1 MKWLTGLAAGLLLWA
16 GAAHAAEKWNM
27 PTAYEDANYHTQN
40 AKLFAKAVGVCTGG
54 KLDIVVHGGGSLIK
68 GGEIKR
74 AVQSGEAPIGERLLS
89 AHQNENPVFGFD
101 SVPLLATS
109 FEASDKLWRAARSRL
124 TKILAEQNLV
134 LLYSVP
140 WPPQGMYFKRAIG
153 GVADMRGVKFRAY
166 NAATARFAK
175 LAGMPSVHIE
185 LVELDRALA
194 SGKVEAFISSSATAY
209 DLKQWKHVS
218 HFYDL
223 RAWLPRNYVFANK
236 RAFDAL
242 DAHAQNCLRSSALLA
257 EAAGTARVR
266 ELTGFYLEQ
275 LTANGMSV
283 QRPGKRLAADL
294 AKIGAA
300 MSAEW
305 TKAAGAEGAA
315 IIKVFRGN

>member
-1 MKWLTGLAAGLLLWA
+1 MG
-16 GAAHAAEKWNM
+16 
-27 PTAYEDANYHTQN
+27 DANYHTQN
-40 AKLFAKAVGVCTGG
+40 ARLFAEAVGVCTGG

-74 AVQSGEAPIGERLLS
+74 AVQTGEAPIGERLLS
-89 AHQNENPVFGFD
+89 AHQNENAVFGFD

-109 FEASDKLWRAARSRL
+109 FEASERLWRAAKGRL
-124 TKILAEQNLV
+124 TKILAAQNLV

-153 GVADMRGVKFRAY
+153 GVADMRGIKFRAY
-166 NAATARFAK
+166 NAATARFAA

-185 LVELDRALA
+185 LVELDQALA
-194 SGKVEAFISSSATAY
+194 SGRVEALITSSVTGY
-209 DLKQWKHVS
+209 YHKFWKRMS

-236 RAFDAL
+236 RAFEAL

-257 EAAGTARVR
+257 EAAGTARAR
-266 ELTGFYLEQ
+266 EATGFYLKKLAE
-275 LTANGMSV
+275 NGMSV
-283 QRPGKRLAADL
+283 QRPDERLAADL
-294 AKIGAA
+294 SKIGET

-305 TKAAGAEGAA
+305 TKAAGAGGAA
-315 IIKVFRGN
+315 IIKAFRGK

>member
-16 GAAHAAEKWNM
+16 GAAHAAEKWHM

-40 AKLFAKAVGVCTGG
+40 AKLFAKAVNICTGG

-124 TKILAEQNLV
+124 TKILAAQNLV

-236 RAFDAL
+236 RAFEAL
-242 DAHAQNCLRSSALLA
+242 DTHARNCLRSAALLA

-305 TKAAGAEGAA
+305 SKAAGAEGAA
-315 IIKVFRGN
+315 IIKAFRGN

>member
-16 GAAHAAEKWNM
+16 NAAHAAEKWNM

-68 GGEIKR
+68 GGDIKR

-89 AHQNENPVFGFD
+89 AHQNENAVFGFD

-153 GVADMRGVKFRAY
+153 GVADMRGVRFRTY

-185 LVELDRALA
+185 LAELDRALA
-194 SGKVEAFISSSATAY
+194 SGKVEAFITSSATGY
-209 DLKQWKHVS
+209 YHKLWKQVS

-236 RAFDAL
+236 RAFKAL
-242 DAHAQNCLRSSALLA
+242 DAHARNCLRSAALLA

-275 LTANGMSV
+275 LVANGMSV

-294 AKIGAA
+294 AKIGAT

-315 IIKVFRGN
+315 IIKAFRGK

>member
-16 GAAHAAEKWNM
+16 NAAHAAEKWNM

-68 GGEIKR
+68 GGDIKR
-74 AVQSGEAPIGERLLS
+74 AVESGEAPIGERLLS
-89 AHQNENPVFGFD
+89 AHQNENAVFGFD

-153 GVADMRGVKFRAY
+153 GVADMRGVRFRTY

-185 LVELDRALA
+185 LAELDRALA
-194 SGKVEAFISSSATAY
+194 SGKVEAFITSSATGY
-209 DLKQWKHVS
+209 YHKLWKQVS

-236 RAFDAL
+236 RAFKTL
-242 DAHAQNCLRSSALLA
+242 DAHARNCLRSAALLA

-266 ELTGFYLEQ
+266 ELTGFYLVQ
-275 LTANGMSV
+275 LAANGMSV

-294 AKIGAA
+294 AKIGAT

-315 IIKVFRGN
+315 IIKAFRGK

>member
-27 PTAYEDANYHTQN
+27 PTAYGDAIYQTQN
-40 AKLFAKAVGVCTGG
+40 ARLFAEAVGVCTSG
-54 KLDIVVHGGGSLIK
+54 KLDIVVHAGGSLIK
-68 GGEIKR
+68 GGDIKR
-74 AVQSGEAPIGERLLS
+74 AVQTGEAPIGERLLS
-89 AHQNENPVFGFD
+89 AHQNENAVLGFD

-109 FEASDKLWRAARSRL
+109 FEASEKLWRAAKGRL
-124 TKILAEQNLV
+124 TKILAAQNLV

-153 GVADMRGVKFRAY
+153 GVADMRGIKFRAY
-166 NAATARFAK
+166 NAATARFAA

-185 LVELDRALA
+185 LAELDRALA
-194 SGKVEAFISSSATAY
+194 SGKVETFITSSATGY
-209 DLKQWKHVS
+209 YHKLWKRMS

-242 DAHAQNCLRSSALLA
+242 DAHARNCLRSSALLA
-257 EAAGTARVR
+257 EAAGTARAR

-275 LTANGMSV
+275 LAENGMSV
-283 QRPGKRLAADL
+283 QKPGKRLAADL
-294 AKIGAA
+294 KKIGEI

-305 TKAAGAEGAA
+305 ARAAGAEGAA
-315 IIKVFRGN
+315 IIKAFRGK

>member
-16 GAAHAAEKWNM
+16 GTAHAAEKWNM
-27 PTAYEDANYHTQN
+27 PTAYEDVNYHTRN

-89 AHQNENPVFGFD
+89 AHQNENAVFGFD

-153 GVADMRGVKFRAY
+153 GVADMRGVRFRTY

-185 LVELDRALA
+185 LAELDRALA
-194 SGKVEAFISSSATAY
+194 SGKVEAFITSSATAY
-209 DLKQWKHVS
+209 DHKLWKQVS

-236 RAFDAL
+236 RAFKTL
-242 DAHAQNCLRSSALLA
+242 DAHARNCLRSAALLA

-275 LTANGMSV
+275 LAANGMSV

-294 AKIGAA
+294 AKIGAT

-315 IIKVFRGN
+315 IIKAFRGK

>member
-140 WPPQGMYFKRAIG
+140 WPPQGMCFKRAIG

-194 SGKVEAFISSSATAY
+194 SGKVEAFITSSATAY
-209 DLKQWKHVS
+209 DLKLWKHVS

-236 RAFDAL
+236 RAFEAL
-242 DAHAQNCLRSSALLA
+242 DAHARNCLRSSALLA

-305 TKAAGAEGAA
+305 SKAAGAEGAA

>member
-40 AKLFAKAVGVCTGG
+40 AKLFSKAVGVCTGG
-54 KLDIVVHGGGSLIK
+54 KLDIAVHGGGSLIK

-124 TKILAEQNLV
+124 TKILAAQNLV

-140 WPPQGMYFKRAIG
+140 WPPQGMCFKRAIG

-194 SGKVEAFISSSATAY
+194 SGKVEAFITSSATAY
-209 DLKQWKHVS
+209 DLKLWKHVS

-236 RAFDAL
+236 RAFEAL
-242 DAHAQNCLRSSALLA
+242 DTHARNCLHSSALLA

>member
-16 GAAHAAEKWNM
+16 GTAHAAEKWNM

-40 AKLFAKAVGVCTGG
+40 AKLFAKAVNICTGG

-89 AHQNENPVFGFD
+89 THQNENPVFGYD

-109 FEASDKLWRAARSRL
+109 FQASDKLWRAARSRL
-124 TKILAEQNLV
+124 TKILAAQNLV

-194 SGKVEAFISSSATAY
+194 SGKVEAFITSSATGY
-209 DLKQWKHVS
+209 YHKLWKQVS

-223 RAWLPRNYVFANK
+223 RAWLPRNYVFTNK
-236 RAFDAL
+236 RAFEAL
-242 DAHAQNCLRSSALLA
+242 DAHAQNCLRSAALLA

-266 ELTGFYLEQ
+266 ELTGFYLKE
-275 LTANGMSV
+275 LAANGMSV

-294 AKIGAA
+294 AKIGAT

-305 TKAAGAEGAA
+305 IKAAGAEGAA
-315 IIKVFRGN
+315 IIKAFRGK

>member
-1 MKWLTGLAAGLLLWA
+1 MKRFTVLAAGLLLWA

-27 PTAYEDANYHTQN
+27 PTAYGNANYHTQN
-40 AKLFAKAVGVCTGG
+40 AKLFAKAVGICTGG
-54 KLDIVVHGGGSLIK
+54 KLEIVVHGGGSLIK

-74 AVQSGEAPIGERLLS
+74 AVQNGKAPIGERLLS
-89 AHQNENPVFGFD
+89 AHQNENAVFGFD

-109 FEASDKLWRAARSRL
+109 FEASEKLWRATKGRL
-124 TKILAEQNLV
+124 TKILAAQNLV

-153 GVADMRGVKFRAY
+153 GVADMRGIKFRAY
-166 NAATARFAK
+166 NAATARFAA

-185 LVELDRALA
+185 LVDLDQALA
-194 SGKVEAFISSSATAY
+194 SGKVEAYISSSATGY
-209 DLKQWKHVS
+209 ELKQWKHVS
-218 HFYDL
+218 HFYDTQ
-223 RAWLPRNYVFANK
+223 AWLPRNYVFANK
-236 RAFDAL
+236 RAFEAL

-257 EAAGTARVR
+257 EAAGTARAR
-266 ELTGFYLEQ
+266 ELTGFYLKQ
-275 LTANGMSV
+275 LAAGGMSV

-294 AKIGAA
+294 EKIGEI

-315 IIKVFRGN
+315 IINAFRGK

>member
-1 MKWLTGLAAGLLLWA
+1 MKCLTGLAAGLLLWA
-16 GAAHAAEKWNM
+16 NAAHAAEKWNM

-68 GGEIKR
+68 GGDIKR
-74 AVQSGEAPIGERLLS
+74 AVESGEAPIGERLLS
-89 AHQNENPVFGFD
+89 AHQNENAVFGFD

-153 GVADMRGVKFRAY
+153 GVADMRGVRFRTY

-185 LVELDRALA
+185 LAELDRALA
-194 SGKVEAFISSSATAY
+194 SGKVEAFITSSATGY
-209 DLKQWKHVS
+209 YHKLWKQVS

-236 RAFDAL
+236 RAFKTL
-242 DAHAQNCLRSSALLA
+242 DAHARNCLRSAALLA

-266 ELTGFYLEQ
+266 ELTGFYLVQ
-275 LTANGMSV
+275 LAANGMSV

-294 AKIGAA
+294 AKIGAT

-315 IIKVFRGN
+315 IIKAFRGK

>member
-1 MKWLTGLAAGLLLWA
+1 MKCLTGLAAGLLLWA
-16 GAAHAAEKWNM
+16 NAAHAAEKWNM

-54 KLDIVVHGGGSLIK
+54 KLDIVVHGGGSPIK
-68 GGEIKR
+68 GGDIKR
-74 AVQSGEAPIGERLLS
+74 AVESGEAPIGERLLS
-89 AHQNENPVFGFD
+89 AHQNENAVFGFD

-153 GVADMRGVKFRAY
+153 GVADMRGVRFRTY

-185 LVELDRALA
+185 LAELDRALA
-194 SGKVEAFISSSATAY
+194 SGKVEAFITSSATGY
-209 DLKQWKHVS
+209 YHKLWKQVS

-236 RAFDAL
+236 RAFKTL
-242 DAHAQNCLRSSALLA
+242 DAHARNCLRSAALLA

-266 ELTGFYLEQ
+266 ELTGFYLVQ
-275 LTANGMSV
+275 LAANGMSV

-294 AKIGAA
+294 AKIGAT

-315 IIKVFRGN
+315 IIKAFRGK

>member
-16 GAAHAAEKWNM
+16 GTAHAAEKWNM

-40 AKLFAKAVGVCTGG
+40 AKLFAKAVNICTGG

-109 FEASDKLWRAARSRL
+109 FDASDKLWRAARSRL

-194 SGKVEAFISSSATAY
+194 SGKVEAFITSSATAY
-209 DLKQWKHVS
+209 DLKLWKRVS

-236 RAFDAL
+236 RAFEAL

>member
-27 PTAYEDANYHTQN
+27 PTAYGNANYHTQN

-54 KLDIVVHGGGSLIK
+54 KLDIEVHGGGSLIK
-68 GGEIKR
+68 GDGIKH
-74 AVQSGEAPIGERLLS
+74 AVQSGKAPIGERLLS
-89 AHQNENPVFGFD
+89 AHQNENAIFGYD

-109 FEASDKLWRAARSRL
+109 FEASERLWRAARSRL
-124 TKILAEQNLV
+124 TKILAAQNLV

-153 GVADMRGVKFRAY
+153 GVADMRGIKFRAY
-166 NAATARFAK
+166 NAATARFAA

-185 LVELDRALA
+185 LAELEPALA
-194 SGKVEAFISSSATAY
+194 SGRVEAFISSSATGY
-209 DLKQWKHVS
+209 ELKQWKHVS

-223 RAWLPRNYVFANK
+223 RAWLPRNYVIVNK
-236 RAFDAL
+236 RAFETL
-242 DAHAQNCLRSSALLA
+242 DTHAQNCLRSSALLA
-257 EAAGTARVR
+257 EAAGTARAR
-266 ELTGFYLEQ
+266 ELTGFYLKQ
-275 LTANGMSV
+275 LAAGGMSV
-283 QRPGKRLAADL
+283 QKPGERLAADL
-294 AKIGAA
+294 AKIGEI

-315 IIKVFRGN
+315 IIKAFRGK

>member
-124 TKILAEQNLV
+124 TKILAAQNLV

-236 RAFDAL
+236 RAFEAL
-242 DAHAQNCLRSSALLA
+242 DTHARNCLRSAALLA

-305 TKAAGAEGAA
+305 SKAAGAEGAA
-315 IIKVFRGN
+315 IIKAFRGN

>member
-140 WPPQGMYFKRAIG
+140 WPPQGMCFKRAIG

-194 SGKVEAFISSSATAY
+194 SGKVEAFITSSATAY
-209 DLKQWKHVS
+209 DLKLWKRVS

-236 RAFDAL
+236 RAFEAL
-242 DAHAQNCLRSSALLA
+242 DAHARNCLRSSALLA

-315 IIKVFRGN
+315 IIKAF

>member
-140 WPPQGMYFKRAIG
+140 WPPQGMCFKRAIG

-194 SGKVEAFISSSATAY
+194 SGKVEAFITSSATAY
-209 DLKQWKHVS
+209 DLKLWKHVS

-236 RAFDAL
+236 RAFEAL
-242 DAHAQNCLRSSALLA
+242 DTHARNCLRSSALLA

-305 TKAAGAEGAA
+305 SKAAGAEGAA
-315 IIKVFRGN
+315 IIKAFRGN